1 MQFVQFRDLVHRR
14 IKEMES
20 DCTLLIADV
29 DKDELWD
36 TYLSSFSKEDNPIF
50 RERTEHDC
58 STCRHFIKN
67 VGGMVIVNDSY
78 EIETIWS
85 GINVSKPYKKV
96 AKALDFYVKSK
107 VIKDVLTVPFQLIG
121 HKSDVQIIE
130 NETLTFNHFYYRFT
144 KMYVQVNRDNE
155 VKANFDV
162 LKRSLEEIS
171 MSAIEIV
178 DELITQNSIYRG
190 EEMHNII
197 LTMKKLKEQYD
208 NIPRS
213 KKDAFVWKHSLELGS
228 MSKIRNTVIGTLL
241 VDITDNVELN
251 KAVESFE
258 AKVAPENYKRPKPV
272 VTKSMVKG
280 AEKKVKELGLEDTVA
295 RRYAVSEDVSVND
308 VVFVNRS
315 TVPVMK
321 NDSVFEQLIDEVQ
334 DSNIDPKKFNK
345 VKSVP
350 IKKFINKIVPKATKI
365 EMLVENRFE
374 PNFMSLIAP
383 VHDTDK
389 RLFKWDNLFSWT
401 YNKGLADASVKKRV
415 MDAGGSVDGV
425 MRVSLAW
432 DYIDDLD
439 ISIREPSGDIIY
451 YGNKHSYRTSGTLDI
466 DQNAGKPYIEKAV
479 ENITYP
485 RKTELLTGTYSV
497 FIKNFR
503 KRTCEKGFHIEIEI
517 EGTLWNLEYKGEM
530 VNKEKVH
537 VADIVFDGKQ
547 FTVKPYIDDVNKTV
561 RTIYNI
567 HTQSFVNVDMLLYS
581 PNHWHDTK
589 KVGNKHYFF
598 ILTDCKN
605 PGKAR
610 GFFNEFLRNEFTKHR
625 KVFELLGSKM
635 KADYQDSQL
644 SGIGFSST
652 VDNTVIFRVSG
663 KTTKVVKVHIN

>member
-1 MQFVQFRDLVHRR
+1 MQFIEFRDQVHRR

-20 DCTLLIADV
+20 DYTLLVADV

-36 TYLSSFSKEDNPIF
+36 IYLSSFSKKDNPIF
-50 RERTEHDC
+50 RERTVHDC
-58 STCRHFIKN
+58 STCRHFLKS
-67 VGGMVIVNDSY
+67 VGNIVIINDSY

-85 GINVSKPYKKV
+85 GIDVSKPYKKV
-96 AKALDFYVKSK
+96 AKALDSYVRSK
-107 VIKDVLTVPFQLIG
+107 AIKDVLTVPFQLIG

-130 NETLTFNHFYYRFT
+130 NKTLTFNHLYYKFT

-155 VKANFDV
+155 TKANFDV

-197 LTMKKLKEQYD
+197 LTLKKLKEKYD
-208 NIPRS
+208 SITEDKR
-213 KKDAFVWKHSLELGS
+213 DAFVWNYSLELGS
-228 MSKIRNTVIGTLL
+228 LSRIRNTVIGTLL
-241 VDITDNVELN
+241 VDITDGVELN

-272 VTKSMVKG
+272 VTKSMIKT
-280 AEKKVKELGLEDTVA
+280 AEKKVKELGLEDTIA
-295 RRYAVSEDVSVND
+295 RRYAVSEDISVND
-308 VVFVNRS
+308 VIFVNRS

-321 NDSVFEQLIDEVQ
+321 DDSVFEQLMDEVQ
-334 DSNIDPKKFNK
+334 DSNIDPKKFDK
-345 VKSVP
+345 IKAIP
-350 IKKFINKIVPKATKI
+350 IKDFIDRVIPKATKI

-383 VHDTDK
+383 VSDTGK
-389 RLFKWDNLFSWT
+389 KLFKWDNLFSWA
-401 YNKGLADASVKKRV
+401 YNRGLADASVRKRV
-415 MDAGGSVDGV
+415 MDAGGSVSGV
-425 MRVSLAW
+425 MRASLAW

-439 ISIREPSGDIIY
+439 ISIKEPSGNVIY
-451 YGNKHSYRTSGTLDI
+451 YGKRHSHRTHGMLDI
-466 DQNAGKPYIEKAV
+466 DQNAGTPYTDKAV
-479 ENITYP
+479 ENIVYP
-485 RKTELLTGTYSV
+485 HKKHLLKGTYHV
-497 FIKNFR
+497 FIKNFC
-503 KRTCEKGFHIEIEI
+503 KRTHEKGFHVEIEVD
-517 EGTLWNLEYKGEM
+517 GVLWNLKYKGELR
-530 VNKEKVH
+530 NKETVH
-537 VADIVFDGKQ
+537 VADITFDGKS
-547 FTVKPYIDDVNKTV
+547 FGVCPYIDDVNRTA

-567 HTQSFVNVDMLLYS
+567 PTQSFVNVDMLLYS
-581 PNHWHDTK
+581 PNHWHGTK

-610 GFFNEFLRNEFTKHR
+610 GFFNEFLRSEFEQHR

-635 KADYQDSQL
+635 MADYQDKQL

-652 VDNTVIFRVSG
+652 IDNTVVFRVSG